1 MRTVWRFSATTATVL
16 LVSVLLV
23 SGCAATTSGTA
34 TWPGAVLQQAL
45 LTEAD
50 FPAGV
55 QYDRIVEQPGEPDG
69 AHEPGS
75 MLSRPQGC
83 TNALTNVI
91 KQSAERGPGSA
102 AKYAVSYDGARMV
115 MTVLSWNLDLA
126 ALEAA
131 ADRCKAYEVF
141 FDAASEGIPMTTT
154 PLPGMAEGVLGY
166 QQTMTLGGS
175 TSSSFFAFQNVGQRA
190 VFGSVTPTD
199 NPTIP
204 VKASLP
210 QTFLEVFGKQAAN
223 LGAS

>member
-1 MRTVWRFSATTATVL
+1 MCATAATAL
-16 LVSVLLV
+16 LM
-23 SGCAATTSGTA
+23 SGCAATTDGTA
-34 TWPGAVLQQAL
+34 TWPGAVLQKAL

-55 QYDRIVEQPGEPDG
+55 HYDRIIEQPGEPDG

-75 MLSRPQGC
+75 MPSRPQGC

-102 AKYAVSYDGARMV
+102 AKYSVAYDGARIA
-115 MTVLSWNLDLA
+115 MTVLSWNLDLP

-131 ADRCKAYEVF
+131 ADRCKQYEVF
-141 FDAASEGIPMTTT
+141 FDPVSEGIPMTTT
-154 PLPGMAEGVLGY
+154 PLAGMPDGVLGY
-166 QQTMTLGGS
+166 RQTMTLGGA
-175 TSSSFFAFQNVGQRA
+175 SSSSYFAFRNVGQRA
-190 VFGSVTPTD
+190 LFGSATPAE

-210 QTFLEVFGKQAAN
+210 QTFLEIFDKQAAK
-223 LGAS
+223 LGTS

>member
-1 MRTVWRFSATTATVL
+1 MTAL
-16 LVSVLLV
+16 AV
-23 SGCAATTSGTA
+23 SGCAATTAGTA

-55 QYDRIVEQPGEPDG
+55 HYDRIVEQPGEPDG

-91 KQSAERGPGSA
+91 KQSAQRGPGSA
-102 AKYAVSYDGARMV
+102 AKYAVVYDGARIV

-131 ADRCKAYEVF
+131 ADRCKQYEVF
-141 FDAASEGIPMTTT
+141 FDPVSEGIPMTTT
-154 PLPGMAEGVLGY
+154 PLAGMPDGALGY
-166 QQTMTLGGS
+166 QQTMTLGGA
-175 TSSSFFAFQNVGQRA
+175 SSSSYFAFQNVGPRA
-190 VFGSVTPTD
+190 LFGSVTPAES
-199 NPTIP
+199 PTIP

-210 QTFLEVFGKQAAN
+210 QTFLEIFGKQAAK
-223 LGAS
+223 LGTS